1 MSCSSRKVRRQPTEW
16 EKTFANNVSDKG
28 FISRIYKKLY
38 NLIIKILLTH
48 LKINKRSEQIFVQ
61 RYTNGQ

>member
-28 FISRIYKKLY
+28 FISRIYKKLN

>member
-38 NLIIKILLTH
+38 NLIIKISLTH